1 MFKNVIV
8 TAVRIAFKQKL
19 ITMLNILGIA
29 LGIAVSI
36 VLIVHIR
43 YETSYDKHIP
53 GVDRV
58 YRITNRI
65 FGENPRHWATT
76 STPMFHEITEFF
88 PEIEHAARLRSVGNF
103 SLSYENEK
111 GEIIRFEETNGFNA
125 DSTIFDVLGIELI
138 SGNPID
144 FYEDMLS
151 LVVTES
157 MAKRYFGDDD
167 PMGRQLKIE
176 GGDNYLTIKGVIP
189 DCPENSHL
197 NYTFF
202 FPYKAFEARMV
213 YGGYADLYYS
223 KGWAG
228 LYNYIRLKE
237 NTSFESVRDRM
248 DDFTVHYYEPVYED
262 SSDILANQLLVL
274 QPVQDIHLH
283 SNLEEEIQVNGNSTY
298 IYVFLVSLIF
308 ILIVVGTN
316 YVNLATS
323 LALKRTKEIGIRK
336 ILGASMGSII
346 KTLSVEFLILVII
359 SNILAWLPAYFLMS
373 NWLDDFAYRT
383 GLPIWIFAAATLISF
398 FIAFLTIS
406 FQAVKAA
413 RANPVEAIKY
423 E

>member
-19 ITMLNILGIA
+19 ITLLNILGIA

-88 PEIEHAARLRSVGNF
+88 PEIEHAARLRPVGNF

-138 SGNPID
+138 SGDPID

-151 LVVTES
+151 LVITES

-176 GGDNYLTIKGVIP
+176 
-189 DCPENSHL
+189 C
-197 NYTFF
+197 
-202 FPYKAFEARMV
+202 
-213 YGGYADLYYS
+213 
-223 KGWAG
+223 
-228 LYNYIRLKE
+228 
-237 NTSFESVRDRM
+237 
-248 DDFTVHYYEPVYED
+248 
-262 SSDILANQLLVL
+262 
-274 QPVQDIHLH
+274 
-283 SNLEEEIQVNGNSTY
+283 
-298 IYVFLVSLIF
+298 
-308 ILIVVGTN
+308 
-316 YVNLATS
+316 
-323 LALKRTKEIGIRK
+323 
-336 ILGASMGSII
+336 
-346 KTLSVEFLILVII
+346 
-359 SNILAWLPAYFLMS
+359 
-373 NWLDDFAYRT
+373 
-383 GLPIWIFAAATLISF
+383 
-398 FIAFLTIS
+398 
-406 FQAVKAA
+406 
-413 RANPVEAIKY
+413 
-423 E
+423 